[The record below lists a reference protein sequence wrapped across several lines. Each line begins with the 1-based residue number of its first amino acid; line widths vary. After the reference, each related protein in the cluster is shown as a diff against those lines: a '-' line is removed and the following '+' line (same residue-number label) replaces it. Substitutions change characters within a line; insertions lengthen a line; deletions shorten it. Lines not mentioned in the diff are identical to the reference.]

1 MLKIRN
7 MSVVLGVVLALFCTA
22 ALAQA
27 PTFESDPR
35 TGRQVAHRDVNPLD
49 VPTAFSQNTSL
60 DLVPF
65 SGVACVAPGFITTEN
80 AWWRYYKL
88 SETEVDRLASEL
100 DTVLEYAQMLQ
111 EVDTST
117 VEPTSHA
124 VPLPTPMRE
133 DRAVAPMDPA
143 LAVKNAPELEGSA
156 FSVPKVIEGEEEG

>member
-88 SETEVDRLASEL
+88 SETEVEPGFFLRSNPKTDQDR
-100 DTVLEYAQMLQ
+100 
-111 EVDTST
+111 
-117 VEPTSHA
+117 
-124 VPLPTPMRE
+124 
-133 DRAVAPMDPA
+133 
-143 LAVKNAPELEGSA
+143 
-156 FSVPKVIEGEEEG
+156 